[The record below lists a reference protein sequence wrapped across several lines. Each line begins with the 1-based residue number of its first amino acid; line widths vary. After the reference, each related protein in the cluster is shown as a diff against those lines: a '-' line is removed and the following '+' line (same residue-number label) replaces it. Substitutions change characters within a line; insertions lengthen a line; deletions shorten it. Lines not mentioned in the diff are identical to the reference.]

1 MKKTYLKKGENVQIM
16 TGRDKGKKG
25 RIISIN
31 KMKYIAIV
39 EGVNLVSKHTKP
51 NQDNPKG
58 GVLKKEAGIDIS
70 NLLLVDSKGKPS
82 KIGKRINKKNFK
94 KYAKSSLQSVLDEG
108 SKVINSKNL
117 KITETIQKAISLKN
131 NK

>member
-1 MKKTYLKKGENVQIM
+1 MKKTYLKKGDNVQIM

-82 KIGKRINKKNFK
+82 RIGKRINKKTGKKERFFK
-94 KYAKSSLQSVLDEG
+94 TTGDLVK
-108 SKVINSKNL
+108 
-117 KITETIQKAISLKN
+117 
-131 NK
+131 

>member
-1 MKKTYLKKGENVQIM
+1 MKKTYLKKGDNVQIM

-82 KIGKRINKKNFK
+82 RIGKRIKP
-94 KYAKSSLQSVLDEG
+94 
-108 SKVINSKNL
+108 
-117 KITETIQKAISLKN
+117 ISFI
-131 NK
+131 

>member
-1 MKKTYLKKGENVQIM
+1 MKKTYLKKDDNVQIM

-31 KMKYIAIV
+31 RVKYTAIV
-39 EGVNLVSKHTKP
+39 EGANLVSKHTKP

-58 GVLKKEAGIDIS
+58 GVIKKEASINIY

-82 KIGKRINKKNFK
+82 KIGKRINKKTGKKERFFK
-94 KYAKSSLQSVLDEG
+94 TTGDLVK
-108 SKVINSKNL
+108 
-117 KITETIQKAISLKN
+117 
-131 NK
+131 

>member
-1 MKKTYLKKGENVQIM
+1 MKKTYLKKGDNVQIM

-82 KIGKRINKKNFK
+82 RIGKR
-94 KYAKSSLQSVLDEG
+94 V
-108 SKVINSKNL
+108 
-117 KITETIQKAISLKN
+117 N
-131 NK
+131 NKTGKKERYFKTTGDLVK

>member
-1 MKKTYLKKGENVQIM
+1 MKMKKTYLKKDDNVQIM

-31 KMKYIAIV
+31 GVKYTAIV
-39 EGVNLVSKHTKP
+39 EGANLVSKHTKP

-58 GVLKKEAGIDIS
+58 GVIKKEASINIS

-82 KIGKRINKKNFK
+82 KIGKRINKKTGKKERFFK
-94 KYAKSSLQSVLDEG
+94 TTGDLVK
-108 SKVINSKNL
+108 
-117 KITETIQKAISLKN
+117 
-131 NK
+131 

>member
-1 MKKTYLKKGENVQIM
+1 MHLFQKQKFCNVCQKYFQPQTGSLNQTKYYIIKTYLKKDDNVQIM

-31 KMKYIAIV
+31 RVKYTAIV
-39 EGVNLVSKHTKP
+39 EGANLVSKHTKP

-58 GVLKKEAGIDIS
+58 GVIKKEASINIS

-82 KIGKRINKKNFK
+82 KIGKRINKKTGKRYF
-94 KYAKSSLQSVLDEG
+94 G
-108 SKVINSKNL
+108 SNSDN
-117 KITETIQKAISLKN
+117 
-131 NK
+131 

>member
-1 MKKTYLKKGENVQIM
+1 MKKTYLKKDDNVQIM

-31 KMKYIAIV
+31 RIKYTAIV
-39 EGVNLVSKHTKP
+39 EGANLVSKHTKP

-58 GVLKKEAGIDIS
+58 GVIKKEASINIS

-82 KIGKRINKKNFK
+82 KIGKRINKKTGKKERFFK
-94 KYAKSSLQSVLDEG
+94 TTGDLVK
-108 SKVINSKNL
+108 
-117 KITETIQKAISLKN
+117 
-131 NK
+131 

>member
-1 MKKTYLKKGENVQIM
+1 MKKTYLKKGDNVQIM

-39 EGVNLVSKHTKP
+39 EGANLVSKHTKP

-82 KIGKRINKKNFK
+82 RIGKRINKKTGKKERYFK
-94 KYAKSSLQSVLDEG
+94 TTGDLVK
-108 SKVINSKNL
+108 
-117 KITETIQKAISLKN
+117 
-131 NK
+131 

>member
-1 MKKTYLKKGENVQIM
+1 MKKTYLKKGDNVQIM

-82 KIGKRINKKNFK
+82 RIGKRVNKKTGKKERYFK
-94 KYAKSSLQSVLDEG
+94 TTGDLVK
-108 SKVINSKNL
+108 
-117 KITETIQKAISLKN
+117 
-131 NK
+131 

>member
-1 MKKTYLKKGENVQIM
+1 MKKTYLKKGDNVQIM

-51 NQDNPKG
+51 NQNNPKG

-82 KIGKRINKKNFK
+82 RIGKRINKKTGKKERYFK
-94 KYAKSSLQSVLDEG
+94 TTGDLVK
-108 SKVINSKNL
+108 
-117 KITETIQKAISLKN
+117 
-131 NK
+131 

>member
-1 MKKTYLKKGENVQIM
+1 MKKTYLKKGDNVQIM

-82 KIGKRINKKNFK
+82 RIGKRINKKTGKKERYFK
-94 KYAKSSLQSVLDEG
+94 TTGDLAK
-108 SKVINSKNL
+108 
-117 KITETIQKAISLKN
+117 
-131 NK
+131 

>member
-1 MKKTYLKKGENVQIM
+1 MKKTYLKKDDNVQIM

-31 KMKYIAIV
+31 RSKYTAIV
-39 EGVNLVSKHTKP
+39 EGANLVSKHTKP

-58 GVLKKEAGIDIS
+58 GVIKKEASINIS

-82 KIGKRINKKNFK
+82 KIGKRINKKTGKKERFFK
-94 KYAKSSLQSVLDEG
+94 TTGDLVK
-108 SKVINSKNL
+108 
-117 KITETIQKAISLKN
+117 
-131 NK
+131 

>member
-1 MKKTYLKKGENVQIM
+1 MKKTYLKKGDNVQIM

-58 GVLKKEAGIDIS
+58 GVLKKRS
-70 NLLLVDSKGKPS
+70 
-82 KIGKRINKKNFK
+82 R
-94 KYAKSSLQSVLDEG
+94 Y
-108 SKVINSKNL
+108 
-117 KITETIQKAISLKN
+117 
-131 NK
+131 

>member
-1 MKKTYLKKGENVQIM
+1 MKKTYLKKGDNVQIM

-31 KMKYIAIV
+31 KMKYIAMV

-82 KIGKRINKKNFK
+82 RIGKRINKKTGKNERYFK
-94 KYAKSSLQSVLDEG
+94 TTGDLVK
-108 SKVINSKNL
+108 
-117 KITETIQKAISLKN
+117 
-131 NK
+131 

>member
-1 MKKTYLKKGENVQIM
+1 MKKTYLKKGDNVQIM

-25 RIISIN
+25 IIISIN

-82 KIGKRINKKNFK
+82 RIGKRVNKKTGKKERYFK
-94 KYAKSSLQSVLDEG
+94 TTGDLVK
-108 SKVINSKNL
+108 
-117 KITETIQKAISLKN
+117 
-131 NK
+131 